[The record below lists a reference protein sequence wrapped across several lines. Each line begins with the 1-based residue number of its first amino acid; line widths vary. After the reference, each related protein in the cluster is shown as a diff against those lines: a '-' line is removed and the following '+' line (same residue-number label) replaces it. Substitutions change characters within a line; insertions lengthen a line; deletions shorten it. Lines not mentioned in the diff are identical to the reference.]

1 MRKSITNQQAEA
13 LLNLFAKAVTVTAAE
28 ILDASGV
35 DEEGAVAFL
44 TEEENMENIESRARA
59 MFVDACNILGITD
72 VEEDQPSSNQ
82 TRR

>member
-59 MFVDACNILGITD
+59 MFVDACNIIGITD
-72 VEEDQPSSNQ
+72 VEEDQSSSNQ

>member
-28 ILDASGV
+28 ILYASGV

-44 TEEENMENIESRARA
+44 TEEENMEDIESRARA
-59 MFVDACNILGITD
+59 MFIDACNILGITD
-72 VEEDQPSSNQ
+72 VEVEED
-82 TRR
+82 